1 MTAEQFKI
9 KKRVLKDLERS
20 YEITISDINRYI
32 RQTGSITIDV
42 VKRLIRWNYFRN
54 EDAVDFYDYQDK
66 YTNNFIITVD
76 MFDLHL
82 WLVENYGIDIDVI
95 DKIQDALEYYTT
107 VRINI
112 I

>member
-107 VRINI
+107 IRINI

>member
-1 MTAEQFKI
+1 MTAENIKL
-9 KKRVLKDLERS
+9 KKRVLRDIERS
-20 YEITISDINRYI
+20 YEITLSDIHRYI
-32 RQTGSITIDV
+32 RQAGSISIDV

-82 WLVENYGIDIDVI
+82 WLIENYGIDIDVI
-95 DKIQDALEYYTT
+95 DVIQDALNYYTT
-107 VRINI
+107 FKITI
-112 I
+112 T